1 MLVCYEPVVRLSE
14 MSASEGLSALN
25 EMSAGAAEGGEAA
38 EAPETAEATEA
49 TSGTQRP
56 EGAEKGEKAD
66 KAEAVD
72 LDERFAVRLARTSVL
87 SPAEGGGLKV
97 VTPEE
102 AFFTPDF
109 VVRVSVRRGAAEEQS
124 ATAESA
130 GATEELD
137 ALKEVKAVKEVAKSA
152 KEEKEDEGAR
162 AGRSR
167 QPLRS
172 SPSSSSSPSRW
183 FVADAKYS
191 TRTKTVLER
200 TMDTAYKYLLAMSPT
215 RPGDTLEGVWLFY
228 AWEEARGAFSGNSLR
243 TYLPAGLSKAGDVHY
258 ECAGLGDGDSS
269 FVRAVLAACEEM
281 AEELVSDR

>member
-1 MLVCYEPVVRLSE
+1 MSDPKDIKGMPFARIDLSDFE
-14 MSASEGLSALN
+14 TKSERKK
-25 EMSAGAAEGGEAA
+25 
-38 EAPETAEATEA
+38 T
-49 TSGTQRP
+49 
-56 EGAEKGEKAD
+56 
-66 KAEAVD
+66 
-72 LDERFAVRLARTSVL
+72 
-87 SPAEGGGLKV
+87 
-97 VTPEE
+97 
-102 AFFTPDF
+102 
-109 VVRVSVRRGAAEEQS
+109 
-124 ATAESA
+124 
-130 GATEELD
+130 
-137 ALKEVKAVKEVAKSA
+137 ALKSNDSA

-281 AEELVSDR
+281 AKAF

>member
-1 MLVCYEPVVRLSE
+1 
-14 MSASEGLSALN
+14 
-25 EMSAGAAEGGEAA
+25 MSAGAAEGGEAA

-124 ATAESA
+124 AMAESA
-130 GATEELD
+130 GE
-137 ALKEVKAVKEVAKSA
+137 VKEVDEVAKVSQVAEAA

-162 AGRSR
+162 AVRSR

-172 SPSSSSSPSRW
+172 SPSSSSSSSSPSRW